1 MPEHQFRETQRGKKK
16 KTTTK
21 NPSDFHKFCEVWR
34 SCVSL
39 VYKAYYEY
47 EKA

>member
-1 MPEHQFRETQRGKKK
+1 MPEHQFREIQRGKKK
-16 KTTTK
+16 ETTTK
-21 NPSDFHKFCEVWR
+21 NPSDFLKFCEVWG
-34 SCVSL
+34 SVSL